1 MSKKWMGLCSMAVVF
16 MLIAGAGCSKKEE
29 TAQTEQVEEVDT
41 TPAETATA
49 PSAAGTYTAT
59 TPAGQTPGASVTL
72 TLNTDNTAAMSTDLM
87 NGEAAKVENGTW
99 STNAM
104 NGVDV
109 TIQRDVAGQMMSAT
123 MSFAAV
129 GDTLMLNNAGEAGF
143 VGGLKLVKS
152 GSAPAGESHEGH
164 SH

>member
-29 TAQTEQVEEVDT
+29 TAQEQVEEVDT
-41 TPAETATA
+41 TPADTPATSS
-49 PSAAGTYTAT
+49 PAGTYTAT

-72 TLNTDNTAAMSTDLM
+72 TLNADNTASISTDLM
-87 NGEAAKVENGTW
+87 NGEPAKVENGTW
-99 STNAM
+99 SSNAM

-109 TIQRDVAGQMMSAT
+109 TVQRDVAGQMISGT

-143 VGGLKLVKS
+143 VGGLKLVKT
-152 GSAPAGESHEGH
+152 GAAPAGESHEGH

>member
-16 MLIAGAGCSKKEE
+16 MLIGAGCAKKEE
-29 TAQTEQVEEVDT
+29 AAQNEQVEEVDT
-41 TPAETATA
+41 TPSETATM
-49 PSAAGTYTAT
+49 PSAAGTYMAQM
-59 TPAGQTPGASVTL
+59 PAGQTPGAAVTL
-72 TLNTDNTAAMSTDLM
+72 TLNADNTASMSTDLM
-87 NGEAAKVENGTW
+87 NGEAAKVESGTW

-143 VGGLKLVKS
+143 TSGLKLVKT
-152 GSAPAGESHEGH
+152 GAAPAGESHEGH

>member
-1 MSKKWMGLCSMAVVF
+1 MSKKWMGLRSMAVVF

-41 TPAETATA
+41 TPAETAA
-49 PSAAGTYTAT
+49 PSAAGTYTAS

-72 TLNTDNTAAMSTDLM
+72 TLNTDNTAMMSTDLM

-99 STNAM
+99 SANAM

-152 GSAPAGESHEGH
+152 GAAPAGESH
-164 SH
+164 

>member
-16 MLIAGAGCSKKEE
+16 MLIAAAGCAKKEE
-29 TAQTEQVEEVDT
+29 TAQNEQVEELDT
-41 TPAETATA
+41 TPSETATA
-49 PSAAGTYTAT
+49 SSAAGTYTA
-59 TPAGQTPGASVTL
+59 QTPGASVTL
-72 TLNTDNTAAMSTDLM
+72 ALNTDNTASMSTDVM
-87 NGEAAKVENGTW
+87 TGEPAKIENGTW
-99 STNAM
+99 ATNAM

-123 MSFAAV
+123 MSFAMV
-129 GDTLMLNNAGEAGF
+129 GDTLMLNNANEAGF

-152 GSAPAGESHEGH
+152 GAAPAGESHEGH

>member
-29 TAQTEQVEEVDT
+29 TAQNEQVEEVDT
-41 TPAETATA
+41 TPADTPATA
-49 PSAAGTYTAT
+49 SAAGTYTAT

-72 TLNTDNTAAMSTDLM
+72 TLNADNTAAISTDLM
-87 NGEAAKVENGTW
+87 NGEPAKVESGTW
-99 STNAM
+99 SSNAM

-109 TIQRDVAGQMMSAT
+109 TVQREVAGQMMSGT

-143 VGGLKLVKS
+143 VGGLKLVKT
-152 GSAPAGESHEGH
+152 GAPPAGESHEGH